1 MPRKSAKSREA
12 SELVQTNL
20 RWRATE
26 HAWLV
31 AQAKQHRVSLNSEI
45 VWRVMRS
52 RDQDADM
59 QLREVAEEVVQRL
72 EPYLVNAHERGLYGD
87 LLAAARQ
94 LVDAIAP
101 HLAVGLLKGR
111 AGQQVREAID
121 AVHLAR
127 GVLEVTA
134 GGRLISVRG
143 RPEEGRAQFIHDS
156 YNPSPT
162 DEEPGAKESGK

>member
-1 MPRKSAKSREA
+1 MPRKPAKSREA

-31 AQAKQHRVSLNSEI
+31 AQAKQHGVSLNSEI

-52 RDQDADM
+52 RDHDADM
-59 QLREVAEEVVQRL
+59 ELREVAEEVVQRL

-87 LLAAARQ
+87 LLAAAKR
-94 LVDAIAP
+94 LVDVVAP
-101 HLAVGLLKGR
+101 YLAMGLIKS
-111 AGQQVREAID
+111 QVAEQIREAID
-121 AVHLAR
+121 AVHAAR

-143 RPEEGRAQFIHDS
+143 RPEEGRAQFIHEA

-162 DEEPGAKESGK
+162 DEEPGK